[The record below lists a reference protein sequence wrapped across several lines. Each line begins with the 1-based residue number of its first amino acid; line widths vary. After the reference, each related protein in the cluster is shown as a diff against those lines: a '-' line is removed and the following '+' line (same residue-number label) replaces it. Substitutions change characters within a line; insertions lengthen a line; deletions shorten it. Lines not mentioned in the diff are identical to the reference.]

1 MPSSQFSELL
11 QHSNPGRDCELQIR
25 VVKQCLRSSSK
36 ARGAQHSGVA
46 GPRT

>member
-1 MPSSQFSELL
+1 MPSGPFSELL
-11 QHSNPGRDCELQIR
+11 RHSNPGRDFELQIR

-36 ARGAQHSGVA
+36 ARVSQHWGIA